1 MALSEFIEESWKLA
15 LYAIL
20 IFSFTISL
28 LYAWHNYQ
36 SSLEYAD
43 KLREARMLVTALL
56 NEWGEDGVVDI
67 NKISEENLPKN
78 AAVSFYTVEGRLL
91 KALGQADVQE
101 LNVKVPVVVDGEEG
115 YMLLRLGE

>member
-36 SSLEYAD
+36 NSLEYAD
-43 KLREARMLVTALL
+43 KLRKARMLATSLL
-56 NEWGEDGVVDI
+56 NEWGEDGVVDTT
-67 NKISEENLPKN
+67 KISEEDLPEN
-78 AAVSFYTVEGRLL
+78 TAVSFYTAEGRLL
-91 KALGQADVQE
+91 KALGRVDAQE
-101 LNVKVPVVVDGEEG
+101 LSVKVPVVVDGEEG